1 MYSINF
7 FFKKKAELFCV
18 IALCICTFSQFVFI
32 CKYWWMFLY
41 IRNIHDDALLY
52 YYPKIGPGY
61 VGATWPSWCY
71 THHMHWKRHRAVY
84 DTHTMKRLLCLEFKL
99 SQGTCVLEK
108 LLIMPRHFILQFPE
122 LPSAR
127 KWTAVPPNRTLKL
140 KKKRKNKQKK
150 KTADWKLSE
159 TSSVRL
165 WPPANSC
172 RRRAVK

>member
-1 MYSINF
+1 
-7 FFKKKAELFCV
+7 
-18 IALCICTFSQFVFI
+18 
-32 CKYWWMFLY
+32 MFLY

-140 KKKRKNKQKK
+140 KKKKK
-150 KTADWKLSE
+150 KQTKKEKRWLKTFWNVQCSVVT
-159 TSSVRL
+159 TSKQLPPSRCKIKCLTGFVLIRTNSRCASVL
-165 WPPANSC
+165 AESFDPVPF
-172 RRRAVK
+172 